1 MYINVPTASP
11 HIIREKICN
20 MGLYIILPGH
30 PFISLLLS
38 LNFVI
43 AITDLILVMDSG
55 SKSLSRVGL
64 SEPSSQRCPP
74 GFSGFYS

>member
-1 MYINVPTASP
+1 MEQVPKFDISIVMAKKRTL
-11 HIIREKICN
+11 
-20 MGLYIILPGH
+20 LYIILPCH

-64 SEPSSQRCPP
+64 SEPSSQESPP
-74 GFSGFYS
+74 VFSGFYS